1 MRTGVKARVIVN
13 DGKKGTGVKARV
25 IVNDG
30 LGEGSAL
37 LCVSHQRYTINPASM
52 SIERKQEETIEIG
65 MKSRHRNRI
74 VDQRSEGVCVRSP
87 PVPAGGGGDNFEE
100 RIRGGG
106 GMKRRRRQ
114 LDSGESSQA
123 ESGLGPILQII
134 PPYFSLIPALVSV
147 FVDSLLKPLL
157 VKEYQSIAVFAFNK
171 FNLDNA
177 LHALPTPP
185 TSEVTRPPDVVIV
198 KARAGAYPHPE
209 ISGSAPWPR
218 VTTDSKDPNLYVV
231 LSSPSASTQISK
243 EARSRVVNHF
253 LKRPEVK
260 AALGIHS
267 FDGILVSL
275 LRHLDPVRDQL
286 KAPKPSD
293 EKTLYIVFSSPSPE
307 RSSASLDE
315 DRIIDDFLK
324 YPQMKQIW
332 DPKEFPNG
340 IVYIGFPDPIL
351 DKHDIHFS
359 IIGPRICEGHCM
371 ASIDREQPVLKCWIQ
386 DAIGNI
392 VHGVRISD

>member
-1 MRTGVKARVIVN
+1 MHVLKAYRI
-13 DGKKGTGVKARV
+13 
-25 IVNDG
+25 
-30 LGEGSAL
+30 AL
-37 LCVSHQRYTINPASM
+37 FLAM
-52 SIERKQEETIEIG
+52 SI
-65 MKSRHRNRI
+65 
-74 VDQRSEGVCVRSP
+74 V
-87 PVPAGGGGDNFEE
+87 
-100 RIRGGG
+100 
-106 GMKRRRRQ
+106 
-114 LDSGESSQA
+114 
-123 ESGLGPILQII
+123 
-134 PPYFSLIPALVSV
+134 
-147 FVDSLLKPLL
+147 
-157 VKEYQSIAVFAFNK
+157 
-171 FNLDNA
+171 
-177 LHALPTPP
+177 HALPTPP
-185 TSEVTRPPDVVIV
+185 TSEVTQPPDVVIV

-209 ISGSAPWPR
+209 ISGPAPWPR

-231 LSSPSASTQISK
+231 LSSPSASTQIGK
-243 EARSRVVNHF
+243 EARSRVTVVNHF
-253 LKRPEVK
+253 LKRAEVK

-275 LRHLDPVRDQL
+275 FRHLDPVRDQVTTQLSIIGPAVCGTDRTHRQCTVLLESSRVEHGRYWIRNAAGDVIAPTLL
-286 KAPKPSD
+286 KAPNPSD

-315 DRIIDDFLK
+315 DRIIDDLLK

-332 DPKEFPNG
+332 DSKEFPNG